1 MNIYLTIFLILVVV
15 VVVFFI
21 LKKAHQSGGGQ
32 RGGGDFT
39 SGVGMTIIIIFICV
53 LIFVIPAFVGF
64 SNSPSYY
71 IF

>member
-1 MNIYLTIFLILVVV
+1 MDIYVTIIIGFFVAIFL
-15 VVVFFI
+15 FFI
-21 LKKAHQSGGGQ
+21 LNKAHQSGGGQ

-39 SGVGMTIIIIFICV
+39 SGVGMTVIIIFICV